1 MQLLRLMAGK
11 KFRFSL
17 ESVLK
22 LRRYETERARQ
33 HLGRAALDCQEQEE
47 QVQHTRQR
55 LMRFTEAEMGVVDP
69 ESLRRQAA
77 FRGDAQRHYDQAHA
91 ELGARRQREG
101 QAREHLRAKH
111 SAEESLQILREKE
124 AAHHKKEQDD
134 AEGDSLDE
142 QAITGFVRKRRA
154 Y

>member
-1 MQLLRLMAGK
+1 MQSQSRMAGK

-33 HLGRAALDCQEQEE
+33 HLGQAALDRQQQEE
-47 QVQHTRQR
+47 QVRHGQQR
-55 LMRFTEAEMGVVDP
+55 LIHLVGSAAGVVEP

-77 FRGDAQRHYDQAHA
+77 FRSDAQRHYDQACT
-91 ELGARRQREG
+91 ELEARQQREG
-101 QAREHLRAKH
+101 QAREHLRTKH

-124 AAHHKKEQDD
+124 AVHHKKEQDD
-134 AEGDSLDE
+134 AEGDFLDE
-142 QAITGFVRKRRA
+142 QAITGFLRKHRA
-154 Y
+154 

>member
-1 MQLLRLMAGK
+1 MAGK

-33 HLGRAALDCQEQEE
+33 RLGRTTLDRQQQEE

-55 LMRFTEAEMGVVDP
+55 LMRLGGAATGVVDP
-69 ESLRRQAA
+69 VSLRRQDA
-77 FRGDAQRHYDQAHA
+77 FRSDAQPHYEQACTELDARHV
-91 ELGARRQREG
+91 REG
-101 QAREHLRAKH
+101 QARQHLQTKH

-124 AAHHKKEQDD
+124 AVHHKKEQEDI
-134 AEGDSLDE
+134 EGAFLDE
-142 QAITGFVRKRRA
+142 QAIAGFSRKRRTT
-154 Y
+154 